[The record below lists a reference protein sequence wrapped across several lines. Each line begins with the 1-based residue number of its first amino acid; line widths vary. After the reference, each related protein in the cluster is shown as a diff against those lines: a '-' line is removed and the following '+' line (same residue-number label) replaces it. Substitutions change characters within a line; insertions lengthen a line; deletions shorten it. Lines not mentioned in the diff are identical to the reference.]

1 MHIPELHVW
10 AVVDEPQI
18 EVMALLPTRYVG
30 ARSTGVGGSRHLGHY
45 RLQAPTYAFVVQPPV
60 PVHPGLWIGERRLM
74 ALDGYKTGVKKACY
88 GMCSYGRA
96 YTGVR
101 LNIDPFLRLH
111 LHRRAPSPA
120 APASPTSGRSSSHT
134 AGTCRRGGGS
144 SGHRLCPGRSSD
156 RRR

>member
-88 GMCSYGRA
+88 RYVHMGAHTHGRA
-96 YTGVR
+96 SQ
-101 LNIDPFLRLH
+101 
-111 LHRRAPSPA
+111 HRPLPA
-120 APASPTSGRSSSHT
+120 TSLT
-134 AGTCRRGGGS
+134 PAGTQSGS
-144 SGHRLCPGRSSD
+144 TCVAHLRQVIQPYCGYMSA
-156 RRR
+156 RRRVVGSQAVPG